1 MAAAKEKSST
11 PKLFLYLLIF
21 GMSLLLAVEGYSG
34 YQLHVL
40 SGRQENIKKDYS
52 TINNITF
59 GLFSV
64 IQWRDKIT
72 AIVNNQIQNFELTP
86 QQQKD
91 LQKEVESILHG
102 LINKAVAMMNK
113 PQKSIGGKLKK
124 LAFKTFVNTD
134 SINAKVPIFA
144 KEIIAKVNNPASKRR
159 MADLATSKLKQ
170 LESQTFDST
179 ERANDA
185 VTKAMFRKY
194 HVTDKPG
201 LDKHMKTE
209 LTDIRHS
216 TYMYAFIML
225 GCIIAVLLVWVFL
238 RKYEKLHVALFV
250 LSIAA
255 ALILLLVGLT
265 TTMIEVDA
273 RIQSIKFFLLGQ
285 HIDFENQVLF
295 FQSKSILDV
304 VKILIGTHHYDSILV
319 GILILA
325 FSILFPFMK
334 LISTGIHLLAG
345 KKLATNKYITY
356 FAFQSGKWSMADVMV
371 VAILMTYIGL
381 NGILESQLANLNI
394 HDSTITS
401 ITTNKTALQ
410 PGYIIFV
417 GFVLFGLVL
426 SQILKHITSYKVQ

>member
-1 MAAAKEKSST
+1 MADKKPAAHKI
-11 PKLFLYLLIF
+11 FRYLLIV
-21 GMSLLLAVEGYSG
+21 GMSLLLIIEGYAG
-34 YQLHVL
+34 YQLHTL
-40 SGRQENIKKDYS
+40 SGRQEDIKRDYS

-64 IQWRDKIT
+64 DQWRDKIT
-72 AIVNNQIQNFELTP
+72 LIVNNQVRNFDLTP
-86 QQQKD
+86 QQQQD
-91 LQKEVESILHG
+91 LQKEIEDVLHG
-102 LINKAVAMMNK
+102 LINKAVAMINK
-113 PQKSIGGKLKK
+113 PQKSVGGKLKK
-124 LAFKTFVNTD
+124 LAFKAFVNTD
-134 SINAKVPIFA
+134 KIQAQVPVFA
-144 KEIIAKVNNPASKRR
+144 KEIIKKVNNPTSKKRL
-159 MADLATSKLKQ
+159 ANIATSKLKQ

-194 HVTDKPG
+194 HVTDNAG
-201 LDKHMKTE
+201 LDRYMKTS
-209 LTDIRHS
+209 LTDLRHT
-216 TYMYAFIML
+216 TYYFAFLIL
-225 GCIIAVLLVWVFL
+225 GCIVINLLVWYFL
-238 RKYEKLHVALFV
+238 RKREELHVSLFV

-304 VKILIGTHHYDSILV
+304 VRILIQTHHYDSILV

-334 LISTGIHLLAG
+334 LISTGIHLLSG

-394 HDSTITS
+394 HNSTITS

-417 GFVLFGLVL
+417 GFVLFGLAL
-426 SQILKHITSYKVQ
+426 SQILKHITSYKIQ